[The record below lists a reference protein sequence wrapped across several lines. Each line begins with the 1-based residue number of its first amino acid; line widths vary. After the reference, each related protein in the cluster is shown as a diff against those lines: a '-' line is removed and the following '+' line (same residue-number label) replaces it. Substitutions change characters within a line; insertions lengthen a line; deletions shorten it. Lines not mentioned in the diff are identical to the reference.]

1 MFPAGVRSPGVCSGR
16 GVPAT
21 PVAGASSL
29 WSPAEGVH
37 FKSHILI
44 FLKEGK
50 RGQKE
55 ALVLRYIIKWRFSF
69 LKEQKEAKDSLIETS
84 RLLLQQWPEQV
95 GQGRLPPLAG
105 GGPEPAGPWSLVCPD
120 CPPLEEM
127 ACLAWEPPLCIL
139 LGGAPGSLAHTGEP
153 MPELS
158 PSLALLTSWWVSCSW
173 QDP

>member
-1 MFPAGVRSPGVCSGR
+1 MGTEASPGPGATVSCADLAGKVRPLFPAGVRSPGVCSGR

-37 FKSHILI
+37 FQSHILI

-95 GQGRLPPLAG
+95 GQGRLSPLAG
-105 GGPEPAGPWSLVCPD
+105 GGLSQQVPGPWCALT
-120 CPPLEEM
+120 
-127 ACLAWEPPLCIL
+127 
-139 LGGAPGSLAHTGEP
+139 APHGRRWPVWPGNLPFA
-153 MPELS
+153 
-158 PSLALLTSWWVSCSW
+158 SC
-173 QDP
+173 